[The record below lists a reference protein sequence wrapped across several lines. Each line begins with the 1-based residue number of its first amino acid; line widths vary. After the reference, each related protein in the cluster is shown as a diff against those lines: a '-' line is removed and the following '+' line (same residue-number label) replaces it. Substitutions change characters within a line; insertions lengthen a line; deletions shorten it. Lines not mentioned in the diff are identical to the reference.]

1 MREVYSKRRRRGGNR
16 DCSAELR
23 NVFVEFGFLCAPG
36 ILFEPVSRVS
46 IRLRD
51 EAEAF
56 ATEKAYQKSINGSIS
71 LLGVPCSHT
80 RVLGRRISWGSLVNS
95 NFFLVSSRYLEE
107 TWFII
112 SR

>member
-1 MREVYSKRRRRGGNR
+1 MGEVYSKRRGGEGNR
-16 DCSAELR
+16 DCCAKLW
-23 NVFVEFGFLCAPG
+23 NIFVEFGFLCAPG
-36 ILFEPVSRVS
+36 ILFEPVSRVR

-71 LLGVPCSHT
+71 LLGVPCSHS
-80 RVLGRRISWGSLVNS
+80 RALGRRISWGSLVSS